1 MSNREKPRVLTA
13 IAARI
18 RKRLASRRAIAIML
32 AFAALEIGSLI
43 LAWTAWA
50 GSANGVRNTVCVGAY
65 SSVACSTNWRYR
77 DDFEVTPSRLK
88 VDPHEDAQVQER
100 DRKWM
105 ARCRPIMRQDE
116 LGVSRYY
123 YAAPGCEYGRIED

>member
-1 MSNREKPRVLTA
+1 MSNREQPLVLTA

-18 RKRLASRRAIAIML
+18 RKRFASRRAIAVML
-32 AFAALEIGSLI
+32 AFAALEVGSLI
-43 LAWTAWA
+43 LAWSAFA
-50 GSANGVRNTVCVGAY
+50 GSASGVRNTVCVGAY
-65 SSVACSTNWRYR
+65 TSAACSTNWRYR

-88 VDPHEDAQVQER
+88 VDEQEEARAQER

-105 ARCRPIMRQDE
+105 ARCRPIQRQDE
-116 LGVSRYY
+116 LGVTRYY